1 MLREAFLRQC
11 ARIVAELKLEIPH
24 MVRCNDSFKL
34 SNTPSDIVGLHV
46 THSIVTLGSAG
57 RITADPMLVLG
68 VGVHSE

>member
-24 MVRCNDSFKL
+24 MVRCNDNFKL
-34 SNTPSDIVGLHV
+34 SNTSSGIGGLHV
-46 THSIVTLGSAG
+46 SHSIVTLGSAG

-68 VGVHSE
+68 MGVPSE